1 MIYIANVEV
10 YDYFEDETTT
20 NKVILEA
27 KNWSEA
33 INKLVNYFGNYFGK
47 NEIKAIKSF
56 EPIDDNFVYIDNI
69 TEDHIRRQILNEFQ
83 F

>member
-10 YDYFEDETTT
+10 YDYFEDETVT

-33 INKLVNYFGNYFGK
+33 INKLVNYFGNCFSK

-69 TEDHIRRQILNEFQ
+69 TEDNFRRQILNEF
-83 F
+83 

>member
-1 MIYIANVEV
+1 MIYIANVDV
-10 YDYFEDETTT
+10 YDYFEDETVT

-33 INKLVNYFGNYFGK
+33 INKLVNYFGK

-69 TEDHIRRQILNEFQ
+69 TEDHFRRQILNEF
-83 F
+83 

>member
-10 YDYFEDETTT
+10 YDYFEDETVT

-33 INKLVNYFGNYFGK
+33 INKLVNYFGK

-69 TEDHIRRQILNEFQ
+69 TEDHFRRQILNEFQ

>member
-10 YDYFEDETTT
+10 YDYFEDETVT

-27 KNWSEA
+27 ENWSDA

-47 NEIKAIKSF
+47 KEIKAIKSF
-56 EPIDDNFVYIDNI
+56 ESVDDNFVYIDNV
-69 TEDHIRRQILNEFQ
+69 TEDHFRRQILNEF
-83 F
+83 

>member
-10 YDYFEDETTT
+10 YDYFEDETVT

-33 INKLVNYFGNYFGK
+33 INKLVNYFGK

-69 TEDHIRRQILNEFQ
+69 TEDHIRRQILNEF
-83 F
+83 

>member
-10 YDYFEDETTT
+10 YDYFEDEIVT

-33 INKLVNYFGNYFGK
+33 INKLVNYFGNYFSK

-69 TEDHIRRQILNEFQ
+69 TEDHFKRQILNEF
-83 F
+83 

>member
-10 YDYFEDETTT
+10 YDYFEDETAT

-33 INKLVNYFGNYFGK
+33 INKLVNYFGK

>member
-10 YDYFEDETTT
+10 YDYFEDETVT

-33 INKLVNYFGNYFGK
+33 INKLVNYFGK

-69 TEDHIRRQILNEFQ
+69 TEDHFRRQILNEF
-83 F
+83 